1 MFEKFRKKLELKREY
16 ESLGMACK
24 LKEQA
29 LILQQLEEAIRTS
42 TNLKKDLED
51 DDESNWVM
59 AGGNNPK
66 QLSEEDCYDMI
77 EQAQKLYYKN
87 IHGQQIVRLYEKYG
101 TGRGFKVVP
110 KTNDEK
116 WIKFWEKFWKDNKF
130 QMRKKEIVRRGVR
143 DGEGFLRFFFSGDK
157 IRVRFMNPLKVK
169 DPNNKHTYGIE
180 TDPDDIEN
188 VLNYYY
194 GSSIIPA
201 EEVIHYKMLVDSDV
215 KRGRSRLEVIAKE
228 LAMYPDWMKD
238 RMKLQKIRAVMAIIR
253 KVQGSTVQARNIA
266 NQNETTR
273 LKSLDG
279 NPYFRVPE
287 GVSIVTTKPGTD
299 YEFKTPNLQ
308 AGDAQNDG
316 YALLN
321 MISAGPGFP
330 NWMVSSDPSN
340 SNYASTMVSEAP
352 GVKELQDAQEFFQYV
367 FEEIYEKV
375 MSYALEKNLI
385 PKYEMVEVKEKDEN
399 GEMITKQ
406 EKVEIELIPQ
416 VVFPELVHR
425 KIYEETKAYDLQ
437 MNQGV
442 MSKHTYASRLD
453 LDYDEE
459 KEMIEQEEDDEP
471 DEPEIPEQLPGQP
484 GQVPGQLP
492 QGQVPGQIKP
502 EDDPTKEKKKEAAFK
517 KDRKKY
523 IKESNKDKFIN
534 YIRDYYFSNND
545 ILEENEQKI
554 LEKILNHHGIIFE

>member
-1 MFEKFRKKLELKREY
+1 MFDEFRKKRELKKQYDLLEQ
-16 ESLGMACK
+16 ECK
-24 LKEQA
+24 LKEQQ
-29 LILQQLEEAIRTS
+29 LILQQLDEAIRIPS
-42 TNLKKDLED
+42 NLKKELED
-51 DDESNWVM
+51 ADEANWEM
-59 AGGNNPK
+59 AGGDNPK
-66 QLSEEDCYDMI
+66 QLSEVDCYDMI
-77 EQAQKLYYKN
+77 EHAQKLYYKN
-87 IHGQQIVRLYEKYG
+87 VHAQQIVRIYEKYV

-116 WIKFWEKFWKDNKF
+116 WIEVWKKFWKDNKF
-130 QMRKKEIVRRGVR
+130 QLRKKEIVRRGIR

-157 IRVRFMNPLKVK
+157 IQVRFMNPLKVK
-169 DPNNKHTYGIE
+169 DPKNNHTYGIE

-188 VLNYYY
+188 VINYYY
-194 GSSIIPA
+194 GSGKIPA
-201 EEVIHYKMLVDSDV
+201 DEVIHYKMLVDSDV
-215 KRGRSRLEVIAKE
+215 KRGRSRLEVISTE

-266 NQNETTR
+266 NQNATTR
-273 LKSLDG
+273 SKSLDG
-279 NPYFRVPE
+279 NSYFRVPE

-375 MSYALEKNLI
+375 MTYALSQNLI
-385 PKYEMVEVKEKDEN
+385 PEYEMVEVKEKDEN
-399 GEMITKQ
+399 GEMVTRMERVK
-406 EKVEIELIPQ
+406 IELTPQ

-425 KIYEETKAYDLQ
+425 DIYNETKAYDLQ
-437 MNQGV
+437 MNRGV

-459 KEMIEQEEDDEP
+459 KEMIEQEEEEEP
-471 DEPEIPEQLPGQP
+471 DEPEVPEI
-484 GQVPGQLP
+484 
-492 QGQVPGQIKP
+492 QGQVPGQDPGQITP
-502 EDDPTKEKKKEAAFK
+502 EDDATKEKKKEEMFK
-517 KDRKKY
+517 KARQKY
-523 IKESNKDKFIN
+523 IRS
-534 YIRDYYFSNND
+534 
-545 ILEENEQKI
+545 
-554 LEKILNHHGIIFE
+554 

>member
-1 MFEKFRKKLELKREY
+1 MFEKYREKRKLRKEY
-16 ESLGMACK
+16 ELLGQECK
-24 LKEQA
+24 LKEQT
-29 LILQQLEEAIRTS
+29 LILQQLDEAIRTS
-42 TNLKKDLED
+42 KNLKKELED
-51 DDESNWVM
+51 ADESKWIP
-59 AGGNNPK
+59 AGGESSK

-87 IHGQQIVRLYEKYG
+87 IHGQQVVRLYEKYV

-116 WIKFWEKFWKDNKF
+116 WVEFWKKFWKENKF
-130 QMRKKEIVRRGVR
+130 KLRKKEIVRRGIR
-143 DGEGFLRFFFSGDK
+143 TGEGFLRFFFNGDK
-157 IRVRFMNPLKVK
+157 IKVRFMNPSLVK
-169 DPNNKHTYGIE
+169 DPDNKHTYGIE
-180 TDPDDIEN
+180 TDTDDIET
-188 VLNYYY
+188 VINYYY
-194 GSSIIPA
+194 KDEIVPA

-253 KVQGSTVQARNIA
+253 KVQGSSVQARNIA

-273 LKSLDG
+273 VKSLDN

-330 NWMVSSDPSN
+330 NWMLSTDASQ

-352 GVKELQDAQEFFQYV
+352 GVKELQDAQEFFEYV

-375 MSYALEKNLI
+375 MTYALEKDLI

-425 KIYEETKAYDLQ
+425 DLYNETKAYDLQ
-437 MNQGV
+437 VNQGV

-459 KEMIEQEEDDEP
+459 KEMKEQEEE
-471 DEPEIPEQLPGQP
+471 DEPEEPEVPEVPGQIP

-492 QGQVPGQIKP
+492 DGQKPPKVNP
-502 EDDPTKEKKKEAAFK
+502 EDDPVKDKKKEESFK
-517 KDRKKY
+517 KQRNKY
-523 IKESNKDKFIN
+523 IRS
-534 YIRDYYFSNND
+534 
-545 ILEENEQKI
+545 
-554 LEKILNHHGIIFE
+554 